1 MVNMAT
7 ILLIEDNTT
16 IITLLKTLLELEGY
30 RVMGANGK
38 NNIYHTLRQ
47 ESPDLV
53 LLDIHL
59 RANDGTE
66 ISGYEILEY
75 IRCNPELKN
84 TRVVMVSGIDLH
96 EQALK
101 AGADGFILK
110 PYIPNELMSS
120 IRTYIEA
127 GDGRI

>member
-7 ILLIEDNTT
+7 ILIIDDNINIISLLI
-16 IITLLKTLLELEGY
+16 TLLELEGY
-30 RVMGANGK
+30 RVLGANGK
-38 NNIYHTLRQ
+38 NNIYHTLRH

-66 ISGYEILEY
+66 ISGYEILEH

-84 TRVVMVSGIDLH
+84 TPVVMVSGIDLQ

-110 PYIPNELMSS
+110 PYIPDELMSS

-127 GDGRI
+127 GNGRI